1 MEYLSKPFAG
11 NQLMKSS
18 IRLLFTSLMF
28 GTFCVSPVIAEDS
41 NSGDSEAE
49 LAKKIQNPVANLV
62 SVPFQN
68 NWDFGIGT
76 EDAMQYTL
84 NVQPVIPFSI
94 TEEYNLITRTIMPVV
109 YAESPVPNG
118 DSHTGLSDIIQSFF
132 FSPKD
137 SVGGWILGGGPVFLY
152 PSATEVELGSGKW
165 GTGPTIVA
173 LRQEDGWT
181 YGFLGNQIN
190 SIFGQESR
198 EQVSKSFL
206 QPFVSYTT
214 KTYTTFGV
222 NTESTYDWKNDQ
234 WTVPVNVFVSQLVK
248 VCELPISLLGGIR
261 EYSEAPDG
269 GPNWG
274 LRFQVQLLFPK

>member
-1 MEYLSKPFAG
+1 
-11 NQLMKSS
+11 MKNSMR
-18 IRLLFTSLMF
+18 IFFTSLIF
-28 GTFCVSPVIAEDS
+28 GSFCVSPVLAEDT
-41 NSGDSEAE
+41 NAGDSEAE

-62 SVPFQN
+62 SVPLQN
-68 NWDFGIGT
+68 NWDFGIGS

-109 YAESPVPNG
+109 YAESPIPNG
-118 DSHTGLSDIIQSFF
+118 DSHTGLSDITQSFF

-137 SVGGWILGGGPVFLY
+137 PVDGWILGGGPVFLY

-165 GTGPTIVA
+165 GMGPTVVA
-173 LRQEDGWT
+173 LRQEHGWT

-190 SIFGQESR
+190 SIFGQENR

-206 QPFVSYTT
+206 QPFISYTT
-214 KTYTTFGV
+214 KTYTTLGL

-234 WTVPVNVFVSQLVK
+234 WTVPVNVFISQLVK
-248 VCELPISLLGGIR
+248 VCDLPISFLGGIR

-274 LRFQVQLLFPK
+274 LRFQVQFLFPK